1 MLFCGD
7 SFSIIECLILLE
19 LSLRGS
25 SPGRIVLSVSTTG
38 GFKRVSMEPMRMSG
52 SDHPQDDADVDLL
65 DPFRQFFSLQRD
77 VLVLSVAMFAF
88 SLGFQMTNRYIPEY
102 LSALGA
108 SALVIGLFGTVGNV
122 IGAVYPY
129 PGGRLSDRI
138 GSRVA
143 LTLFGLLSSL
153 GFAVWLVAPQFGTIS
168 IAGVVFEPWIW
179 IFVGL
184 FLAQAWKSFG
194 LGATFA
200 IVKQSVPPE
209 RLARGFA
216 STEVFRRTAFLI
228 GPLIAAAII
237 QSVAE
242 FTVSFQYVLAVALLF
257 GVGATALQHVLY
269 DASEDTLGK
278 EFAGVREVIDDLRS
292 LPPELQPLLVADTLV
307 RFANGMV
314 YVFFVI
320 VITQFLGVGLDVGPV
335 SLSPAA
341 FFGVLLA
348 VEMLVALVSMPPAAR
363 AAESVGLKPIVALGF
378 LVYAV
383 FPVLLISVP
392 ADTGFTAP
400 LVVLLFAFSGL
411 RFAGL
416 PAHKALIVGPAERDA
431 GGRVSGSY
439 YLVRNAI
446 VIPSAALGGV
456 LYGGITLPTV
466 GIEFGG
472 SPSLAFGLASAIGLV
487 GVVFFGLF
495 GEEYEPY
502 R

>member
-1 MLFCGD
+1 MGETD
-7 SFSIIECLILLE
+7 
-19 LSLRGS
+19 
-25 SPGRIVLSVSTTG
+25 
-38 GFKRVSMEPMRMSG
+38 
-52 SDHPQDDADVDLL
+52 DVDVF
-65 DPFRQFFSLQRD
+65 DPFRQLFSLRRD
-77 VLVLSVAMFAF
+77 VLVLSLAMFAF
-88 SLGFQMTNRYIPEY
+88 SLGFQMTNRYVPEY
-102 LSALGA
+102 MSALGA

-153 GFAVWLVAPQFGTIS
+153 GFGVWLVAPTLGTVTV
-168 IAGVVFEPWIW
+168 AGVALEPWIW

-184 FLAQAWKSFG
+184 FFAQAWKSFG

-200 IVKQSVPPE
+200 IVKQSVPPR

-228 GPLIAAAII
+228 GPLIAAGII
-237 QSVAE
+237 QYAAD
-242 FTVSFQYVLAVALLF
+242 FTVSFQYVLAVALVF
-257 GVGATALQHVLY
+257 AVVATALQHVLY
-269 DASEDTLGK
+269 DAEADTLGK
-278 EFAGVREVIDDLRS
+278 ELEGVREVAEDLRS
-292 LPPELQPLLVADTLV
+292 LPPELRPLLVGDTLV

-320 VITQFLGVGLDVGPV
+320 VITQFLEVGLDVGPL

-363 AAESVGLKPIVALGF
+363 AAERVGLKPVVALGF
-378 LVYAV
+378 LVYAT
-383 FPVLLISVP
+383 FPALLISVP
-392 ADTGFTAP
+392 ADTRLTAP
-400 LVVLLFAFSGL
+400 LVVALFAFSGL

-416 PAHKALIVGPAERDA
+416 PAHKALIVGPAERDT

-439 YLVRNAI
+439 YLLRNAV
-446 VIPSAALGGV
+446 VIPSAALGG
-456 LYGGITLPTV
+456 LIYGGFSVPTTDV
-466 GIEFGG
+466 SVAG
-472 SPSLAFGLASAIGLV
+472 SPTLAFGLASAVGLV
-487 GVVFFGLF
+487 GVAYFALF
-495 GEEYEPY
+495 GEEYDAY
-502 R
+502 A